1 MRMNQSKH
9 KGSRPLGAT
18 LYGNYAMIQ
27 PILAEI
33 DFTQSL
39 LIMGEQ
45 RSGKSE
51 LARNILKKWSAQPDT
66 ELLLIGES
74 FTFLKDLPNL
84 HRFGVKAHHWDAVG
98 ALSEARNYIYRRQ
111 HGTPMLP
118 RLVVAI
124 DDFYAYHQAIPN
136 GKSGLNVSP
145 RNDFLNY
152 AKDVAIHG
160 PSLNVCLLAVAQ
172 PNPLQLHLD
181 FKQHLNVTKPIPD
194 WNNVPFVLTN
204 PRDTYEFFAA

>member
-1 MRMNQSKH
+1 
-9 KGSRPLGAT
+9 
-18 LYGNYAMIQ
+18 MIQ
-27 PILAEI
+27 PLLSEI

-39 LIMGEQ
+39 LITGEQ

-51 LARNILKKWSAQPDT
+51 LARTLIKAWSAQPDT

-74 FTFLKDLPNL
+74 LAFLKHLPNL
-84 HRFGVKAHHWDAVG
+84 HRFGVTSHYWDAMG
-98 ALSEARNYIYRRQ
+98 ALSEARNYIYKRN
-111 HGTPMLP
+111 HGTPMFP

-136 GKSGLNVSP
+136 GKGALAHSP
-145 RNDFLNY
+145 RTDFLNY

-194 WNNVPFVLTN
+194 WNNVPYVLTN
-204 PRDTYEFFAA
+204 QRNTYEFFAA